1 MTRTA
6 ITSIFALATAAA
18 LFLVGGSAH
27 NGCLWDSDTL
37 RAEAAGA
44 PGMVETIVG
53 RFDRFPP
60 LYYEMRL
67 ERAAA
72 DIARDPADLA
82 AYDDA
87 AVSCDRLGLYD
98 EAIAW
103 MARKRVALDVI
114 PSAAPDADVRG
125 DHEYRYLAN
134 LGTFHIHRWLAN
146 GADRSTMADV
156 ERSRDLIDQA
166 ITLNPDAHFGRERYQ
181 LMAIDW
187 ILEPTGIHDGRYPF
201 GFYTSILDRIHF
213 DDGWPGVSYNNA
225 LTDAGYADAPEGF
238 AGLVALG
245 NGWNSFDVFHALAL
259 SLQDRRDSSLA
270 YLAWLRA
277 EEILSQGGD
286 TLHPEMDLSDFDPS
300 EHPYHLDTLAPVES
314 FYTEARAEAD
324 AWHAARTAYVTARLE
339 QGQHPDTHPEFFA
352 AWVEPSSMPAM
363 PNGFFGLGGH
373 HATIAQVALILGGL
387 LLLLLSG
394 FLALCVWLF
403 RRHRAARPTTPG
415 PIPAA

>member
-1 MTRTA
+1 MGMARSA
-6 ITSIFALATAAA
+6 IVTLLALLTAAA
-18 LFLVGGSAH
+18 LFLVGGSSR
-27 NGCLWDSDTL
+27 NGCLWDRDTL

-72 DIARDPADLA
+72 DIARDPGDLA

-103 MARKRVALDVI
+103 MARKRVALDVM
-114 PSAAPDADVRG
+114 PSAAPDADVRN

-146 GADRSTMADV
+146 GADRSNMADV

-187 ILEPTGIHDGRYPF
+187 ILEPPYRGPSSTTPSAILEVDSTLW
-201 GFYTSILDRIHF
+201 TSQGSLHH
-213 DDGWPGVSYNNA
+213 GQLENHN
-225 LTDAGYADAPEGF
+225 YADAPIGF
-238 AGLVALG
+238 AGLVSLG
-245 NGWNSFDVFHALAL
+245 NAWNSFDVFFTLGAAL
-259 SLQDRRDSSLA
+259 QGTENSSIA
-270 YLAWLRA
+270 TLAWLRA
-277 EEILSQGGD
+277 EEITNNGGRS
-286 TLHPEMDLSDFDPS
+286 LHPGVDTSDFQATEYAGRFLSSTSD
-300 EHPYHLDTLAPVES
+300 VER
-314 FYTEARAEAD
+314 FFKNARAEAD
-324 AWHAARTAYVTARLE
+324 AWHAARTAYITARLE
-339 QGQHPDTHPEFFA
+339 QGQHPDTHPDFFA
-352 AWVEPSSMPAM
+352 AWVEPSTMPAL
-363 PNGFFGLGGH
+363 PDGLFGLGGFDE
-373 HATIAQVALILGGL
+373 ATARVGLVVGGLVL
-387 LLLLLSG
+387 LLLACTLTLLIR
-394 FLALCVWLF
+394 LF
-403 RRHRAARPTTPG
+403 RRRTVRDDALG
-415 PIPAA
+415 PIPTA